1 MSNLSVSQQQIVQ
14 ILELHPCPIQITMH
28 TAKKIDSI
36 TKTAKS
42 NLELIPPLSVAI
54 FNNKKY
60 VVDGGARVLGLKN
73 TAVKEFMANFYQV
86 NSLEEIV
93 VLHVRLNQ
101 TSPLNPLKIIELV
114 KFFEGMSV
122 SEISKM
128 CWLSESHVRML
139 ENCRNLA
146 NDAHEKLQSIQN
158 ELAKILTEVIM
169 PPYVLETICKIQSKN
184 KHIKAVDM
192 LEVSLKQLSSKK
204 FSFPTHKY
212 LEGLFEPLYDK
223 PQREPVSFI
232 EEIDNIEEENK
243 SAKKQETK
251 PYSIVTKYSDDEKEK
266 NKKILGNVPHQ
277 TILDITIGD
286 EVVKKLELLK
296 DIAAKLPREQRD
308 LFNEKLDEIKKNAVR
323 KRFRLDM
330 KKNTIAPINE
340 KNGVIIIQGDSGKKA
355 CFILPEHTE
364 FLDIQNGVEI
374 HAKMI
379 TKSGQITKLAK
390 LAEKLEAKESLRVL
404 VLSSNHI

>member
-14 ILELHPCPIQITMH
+14 ISELHPCPVQITIH

-42 NLELIPPLSVAI
+42 NPESIPALSVAI

-60 VVDGGARVLGLKN
+60 VVDGGARILGLKN
-73 TAVKEFMANFYQV
+73 ISVKEFRANFYQV

-101 TSPLNPLKIIELV
+101 TSPINPLKIIDLV
-114 KFFEGMSV
+114 KFFEGISV
-122 SEISKM
+122 NEIAKM
-128 CWLSESHVRML
+128 CWLSESYVRML

-158 ELAKILTEVIM
+158 ELAKTITEVIM
-169 PPYVLETICKIQSKN
+169 PPYVLETICKIRSKDM
-184 KHIKAVDM
+184 HIKAVDM

-223 PQREPVSFI
+223 PQREPVSFN
-232 EEIDNIEEENK
+232 EEIDDIEKENK
-243 SAKKQETK
+243 SSKKQETK
-251 PYSIVTKYSDDEKEK
+251 PYSIVTKYSTEEKEK
-266 NKKILGNVPHQ
+266 NKKILGDVPHQ
-277 TILDITIGD
+277 TILDITLGD
-286 EVVKKLELLK
+286 EVMKKLESLK
-296 DIAAKLPREQRD
+296 NIVAKLPKEQRN
-308 LFNEKLDEIKKNAVR
+308 LFNEKLDEIKKNSIR
-323 KRFRLDM
+323 KKFRLDM
-330 KKNTIAPINE
+330 KKNIIAPINE
-340 KNGVIIIQGDSGKKA
+340 KNGVIVIQGDAGKKA
-355 CFILPEHTE
+355 CFILPEYTD
-364 FLDIQNGVEI
+364 FLDIQNGMEV

-379 TKSGQITKLAK
+379 TKSLQIRRLVK
-390 LAEKLEAKESLRVL
+390 LAEKLETKESLRIL
-404 VLSSNHI
+404 VLSSNRI

>member
-14 ILELHPCPIQITMH
+14 ISELHPCPVQITIH

-42 NLELIPPLSVAI
+42 NPESIPALSVAI

-60 VVDGGARVLGLKN
+60 VVDGGARILGLKN
-73 TAVKEFMANFYQV
+73 ISVKEFRANFYQV

-101 TSPLNPLKIIELV
+101 TSPINPLKIIDLV

-122 SEISKM
+122 NEIAKM
-128 CWLSESHVRML
+128 CWLSESYVRML

-158 ELAKILTEVIM
+158 ELAKTITEVIM
-169 PPYVLETICKIQSKN
+169 PPYVLETICKIRSKDM
-184 KHIKAVDM
+184 HIKAVDM

-223 PQREPVSFI
+223 PQREPVSFN
-232 EEIDNIEEENK
+232 EEIDDIEKENK
-243 SAKKQETK
+243 SSKKQETK
-251 PYSIVTKYSDDEKEK
+251 PYSIVTKYSTEEKEK
-266 NKKILGNVPHQ
+266 NKKILGDVSHQ
-277 TILDITIGD
+277 TILDITLGD
-286 EVVKKLELLK
+286 EVMKKLESLK
-296 DIAAKLPREQRD
+296 NIVAKLPKGQRN
-308 LFNEKLDEIKKNAVR
+308 LFNEKLDEIKKNSIR
-323 KRFRLDM
+323 KKFRLDM
-330 KKNTIAPINE
+330 KKNIIAPINE
-340 KNGVIIIQGDSGKKA
+340 KNGVIVIQGDAGKKA
-355 CFILPEHTE
+355 CFILPEYTD
-364 FLDIQNGVEI
+364 FLDIQNGMEV

-379 TKSGQITKLAK
+379 TKSLQIRRLVK
-390 LAEKLEAKESLRVL
+390 LAEKLETKESLRIL
-404 VLSSNHI
+404 VLSSNRI

>member
-14 ILELHPCPIQITMH
+14 ISELHPCPVQITIH

-42 NLELIPPLSVAI
+42 NPELIPALSVAI

-60 VVDGGARVLGLKN
+60 VVDGGARILGLKN
-73 TAVKEFMANFYQV
+73 TSVKEFRANFYQV

-101 TSPLNPLKIIELV
+101 TSPINPLKIIDLV

-122 SEISKM
+122 NEIAKM
-128 CWLSESHVRML
+128 CWLSESYVRML

-158 ELAKILTEVIM
+158 ELAKTITEVIM
-169 PPYVLETICKIQSKN
+169 PPYVLETICKIRSKDM
-184 KHIKAVDM
+184 HIKAVYM

-223 PQREPVSFI
+223 PQREPVSFN
-232 EEIDNIEEENK
+232 EEIDDIEKENK
-243 SAKKQETK
+243 TSKKQETK
-251 PYSIVTKYSDDEKEK
+251 PYSIVTKYSTEEKEK
-266 NKKILGNVPHQ
+266 NKKILGDVPHQ
-277 TILDITIGD
+277 TILDITLGD
-286 EVVKKLELLK
+286 EVMKKLESLK
-296 DIAAKLPREQRD
+296 NIVAKLPKEQRN
-308 LFNEKLDEIKKNAVR
+308 LFNEKLDEIKKNSVR
-323 KRFRLDM
+323 KKFRLDM
-330 KKNTIAPINE
+330 KKNIIAPINE
-340 KNGVIIIQGDSGKKA
+340 KNGVIVIQGDAGKKA
-355 CFILPEHTE
+355 YFILPEYTD
-364 FLDIQNGVEI
+364 FLDIQNGMKV

-379 TKSGQITKLAK
+379 TKSVQIRRLVK
-390 LAEKLEAKESLRVL
+390 LAEKLETKESLRIL
-404 VLSSNHI
+404 VLSSNRI